1 MDIISRD
8 QRIAKVFH
16 DLFGIP
22 QDNCYDAT
30 SMETVKGWDSVNHL
44 TLVFTLEEAFNVQFS
59 PEDISE
65 LTSVGR
71 IKALLSQRGAA

>member
-1 MDIISRD
+1 MSTD
-8 QRIAKVFH
+8 QRMGKVFH
-16 DLFGIP
+16 DLFGIAP
-22 QDNCYDAT
+22 DDCNDTT
-30 SMETVKGWDSVNHL
+30 SMGTVEGWNSVNHL
-44 TLVFTLEEAFNVQFS
+44 TLVFALEETFNVQFS